1 MRRLAAIVVQAE
13 QLEARMVNG
22 EQIDISA
29 LHPLATSPV
38 EGGGDGRAQRS

>member
-22 EQIDISA
+22 EQSISVSSA
-29 LHPLATSPV
+29 PSRHIA
-38 EGGGDGRAQRS
+38 G